1 MATGGLGG
9 VHRGACE
16 TFDISA
22 DLDELARAD
31 GCAVVCSGVKSI
43 LDIALTLGVLVVIF
57 YASTI
62 VRFGKTLET
71 RRMQVEQPKN

>member
-1 MATGGLGG
+1 MTTSVDPRTRRQKG
-9 VHRGACE
+9 R
-16 TFDISA
+16 
-22 DLDELARAD
+22 
-31 GCAVVCSGVKSI
+31 SI
-43 LDIALTLGVLVVIF
+43 AIALTLGVLVVIF